1 MPLLAPDTP
10 CGVHAYTHRRHAPAR
25 TPHLHTFI
33 RNTCHTAH
41 IHMRARARAYIR
53 SPTHIHTHI
62 HAHARKRSF
71 MHAYRC
77 GSGSRWASIR
87 TLETWTILM
96 RVNRRSCVP
105 PPMTGARSDRRVHH
119 HARAYA
125 CTHAHAV
132 SAGRLCPRNAA
143 PQVPTLPRLQTILR
157 AHTRTVSRSLDY
169 CCNMEPM
176 PSCEILRCAG
186 ALSLPRG
193 RIVGVLRD

>member
-53 SPTHIHTHI
+53 SHTHIHTHI

-157 AHTRTVSRSLDY
+157 ARTHARSLDHWTTAATW
-169 CCNMEPM
+169 
-176 PSCEILRCAG
+176 SRCQVAKF
-186 ALSLPRG
+186 
-193 RIVGVLRD
+193 